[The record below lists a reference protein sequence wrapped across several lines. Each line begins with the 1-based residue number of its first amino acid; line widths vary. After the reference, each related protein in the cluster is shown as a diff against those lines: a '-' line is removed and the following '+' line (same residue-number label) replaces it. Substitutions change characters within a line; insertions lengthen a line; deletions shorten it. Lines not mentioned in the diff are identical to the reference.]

1 MITRTTPSPDPSMSP
16 MPSIHDERNKSNR
29 FEIISASNNQ
39 RIKLCSFPKK
49 KLVKMVELR
58 SYLQALPAA
67 VASPNRLP
75 LHEPPEQSPT

>member
-1 MITRTTPSPDPSMSP
+1 MSP

-49 KLVKMVELR
+49 KQRIKLMPHTNQKLVKMVELR